1 MKGLTGKKWR
11 LLSGKQIKRRGKGT
25 ELGEEIEIEVEVE
38 IEQGKVRG
46 IVRGIVREVV
56 LMKMK
61 MMGNVEVRKGD

>member
-11 LLSGKQIKRRGKGT
+11 LLSGTQIKRRGKGT
-25 ELGEEIEIEVEVE
+25 ELGVEVEVE
-38 IEQGKVRG
+38 IEIEEGKVRG

>member
-11 LLSGKQIKRRGKGT
+11 LLSRTQIKRRGKGT
-25 ELGEEIEIEVEVE
+25 ELGVEVEVE
-38 IEQGKVRG
+38 IEIEEGKVRG

>member
-25 ELGEEIEIEVEVE
+25 ELGEEIEVEVE
-38 IEQGKVRG
+38 IEIEQGK
-46 IVRGIVREVV
+46 VRGIVREVV